1 MKNTYQYGHQYEYSD
16 GGDRDMS
23 GGCEERE
30 EYGVRATWG
39 WMECTRAR
47 IFDAYDVCL
56 FSPISASVSAA
67 VREKPHTT
75 SSMVP
80 PPPSGAG
87 GFSGHDDG
95 RWG

>member
-1 MKNTYQYGHQYEYSD
+1 MKNTYQYEHQYEYSD
-16 GGDRDMS
+16 GGDSNMS

-39 WMECTRAR
+39 WMECIRAR

-56 FSPISASVSAA
+56 FSPISA
-67 VREKPHTT
+67 REKPHTM

-95 RWG
+95 LWG